1 MAPASGDQPAWGSA
15 SLVPER
21 DHLTARN
28 AERPLRHQ
36 RRGRS
41 GWRPGCTACRCRGR
55 HGGATGPGR
64 HTERH
69 DRVLLRPA
77 GRLRP
82 GREARHRGRRPRGA
96 AGPRRRAARRGRG
109 RRPAAPRALRQDGQ
123 GQLPGQPQ
131 VRTLPGELQLLLA
144 GARLDRGHPQVQ
156 VAQHRRGAGAGGR
169 RPPGRRHP
177 GLHGLQRPRPHQQG
191 RRAGRR
197 DGRHHQVRAPRGRDL
212 RLPGAA
218 QGRPGRAAARGR
230 RRRLQPQHQHRRV
243 PPRPDRADPHV
254 RRPRRHRREGQD
266 RRALAV
272 QRADR
277 RARRDR
283 RAAGG
288 GAVRAQG
295 ARLRLDPGQL
305 PDAVRRHAAR
315 EHLGAHADAL
325 REDPRDGAVRLPGPG
340 DPDRRWPRDAP
351 AHPAGARPERRELAL
366 PRRLP
371 HLGGAVRRRG
381 PRADPRPR
389 LHGARVTRPRG
400 PDAPAEATHDPAKRR
415 RGAGTAVAPNA

>member
-1 MAPASGDQPAWGSA
+1 MHEATAFVGCTFSGTQLLRRHPRRLQAHRLDVHPLHAQADHGARRSVARRGAPRRRPHRPG
-15 SLVPER
+15 PER
-21 DHLTARN
+21 RRPARGRPVDGGPRRRRRCAARTSAERSSARPTSPTPTCAAPSLGGSDLAAATLKGAKVDLAGAVLLAELTGAVVDVTAR
-28 AERPLRHQ
+28 L
-36 RRGRS
+36 
-41 GWRPGCTACRCRGR
+41 
-55 HGGATGPGR
+55 TGPGR
-64 HTERH
+64 HTDPH
-69 DRVLLRPA
+69 DHVVLRPA

-82 GREARHRGRRPRGA
+82 RREARHRGRRPRGP

-109 RRPAAPRALRQDGQ
+109 GRPAAPRALRHDGQ

-169 RPPGRRHP
+169 RSPGRRHP
-177 GLHGLQRPRPHQQG
+177 GLHGLQRPRPDQQG

-272 QRADR
+272 QRAHR

-283 RAAGG
+283 RAAGR

-305 PDAVRRHAAR
+305 PDAVRRHAAAR
-315 EHLGAHADAL
+315 T
-325 REDPRDGAVRLPGPG
+325 PGSS
-340 DPDRRWPRDAP
+340 RRCA
-351 AHPAGARPERRELAL
+351 A
-366 PRRLP
+366 
-371 HLGGAVRRRG
+371 
-381 PRADPRPR
+381 
-389 LHGARVTRPRG
+389 
-400 PDAPAEATHDPAKRR
+400 
-415 RGAGTAVAPNA
+415 